1 MEEATQSQK
10 HGIHHQAE
18 PDGSMH
24 LIYVTAAL
32 PFSSG
37 ETFFVPEIA
46 ELQRRGVRVTVVP
59 IRPGPSVIHADTEN
73 LMGITIAAPLISL
86 SIIRDAMAEIAR
98 TPALTFRAAMLISKS
113 RNLRIFLKNLI
124 VFPKGL
130 WMARVARLQGADHIH
145 AHWASTSAT
154 TALIASVVSG
164 IPWSFTAHR
173 WDIPENNLLDIKAQS
188 ARFVRTID
196 VQGKRELE
204 TLIERHLD
212 KLRVI
217 HIGVSAGQTIPKST
231 ARPRRGLQVLIGAR
245 FVEVKGHRYA
255 VEAMAKL
262 KAAGVDV
269 SLDLAGDGPLKKDI
283 EKYAGQLD
291 VLDRIHFHGIVDHQE
306 LLTQLRDHQW
316 DVALL
321 PSILTKESKEGIPV
335 FLIEA
340 MAAGVPV
347 VAANTGGIPELL
359 DNGAGILIPQ
369 RDAEAIAITLARL
382 ATDGDLR
389 LQLREKSLLRVRD
402 QFTIE
407 SSVSA
412 LQQAI
417 LNGTADPQALDGI
430 LDAQLR

>member
-1 MEEATQSQK
+1 MEVTTQSQK
-10 HGIHHQAE
+10 HGNHDRA
-18 PDGSMH
+18 DGSMH

-37 ETFFVPEIA
+37 ETFFVPEIE
-46 ELQRRGVRVTVVP
+46 ELQRCGVRVTVVP
-59 IRPGPSVIHADTEN
+59 IRPGPSVIHADAGR
-73 LMGITIAAPLISL
+73 LIGITIAVPLISL
-86 SIIRDAMAEIAR
+86 SIIRNAVAEIVRA
-98 TPALTFRAAMLISKS
+98 PALAFRAAKLITKS
-113 RNLRIFLKNLI
+113 RNVHIFLKNLI

-130 WMARVARLQGADHIH
+130 WMAQVARLQGADHIH

-154 TALIASVVSG
+154 AALIASVVSG

-188 ARFVRTID
+188 ARFVRAID
-196 VQGKRELE
+196 LQGKRELE
-204 TLIERHLD
+204 TLIERRRD

-217 HIGVSAGQTIPKST
+217 HIGVTAGRTVPENSAEQ
-231 ARPRRGLQVLIGAR
+231 RRGLRVLIGAR

-269 SLDLAGDGPLKKDI
+269 SLDLAGDGPLKKNI
-283 EKYAGQLD
+283 EKYAGQLA
-291 VLDRIHFHGIVDHQE
+291 VPDRIHFQGNVDHQE
-306 LLTQLRDHQW
+306 LLAQLRDHQW

-321 PSILTKESKEGIPV
+321 PSIVTKESKEGIPV

-347 VAANTGGIPELL
+347 VATDTGGIPELL

-382 ATDGDLR
+382 ANDCNLR
-389 LQLREKSLLRVRD
+389 LQLQEKCLRRVHD

-417 LNGTADPQALDGI
+417 RNGAGNPETLDGI
-430 LDAQLR
+430 LGAQLR